1 MSSIS
6 KKERTMREQV
16 PVARDGKRRLF
27 HVKEIKKD
35 RKNKRK
41 KERKKYQIQERTREG
56 GSACA
61 EGRQKSSWA
70 RSFHFRDKGKTQRKK
85 KRKKEPKKK
94 VPVASCVVL

>member
-27 HVKEIKKD
+27 HVKEIKKE

-41 KERKKYQIQERTREG
+41 KERKKYQIQE
-56 GSACA
+56 
-61 EGRQKSSWA
+61 
-70 RSFHFRDKGKTQRKK
+70 
-85 KRKKEPKKK
+85 
-94 VPVASCVVL
+94 